1 MPICFNHDWSGYT
14 GQCPGCV
21 AEKAQAVHA
30 RSGTALATLDTPR
43 AQLEALAAAARTAF
57 PRMGECSTT
66 EAHRCPRCGTCCQEW
81 AHERKCEFWRL
92 LRQVMGL

>member
-1 MPICFNHDWSGYT
+1 MGQFACDGTCSGNDL
-14 GQCPGCV
+14 GDCSHP
-21 AEKAQAVHA
+21 EAVRA
-30 RSGTALATLDTPR
+30 RGSALATLDASR
-43 AQLEALAAAARTAF
+43 SQLEALAAAARTAF

-66 EAHRCPRCGTCCQEW
+66 EAHRCPRCGVCSQEW